1 MHFYRDHLI
10 NASADDIWAVLG
22 RFMHIDEFA
31 PEIASVDAL
40 TEGAGQ
46 IGARRRCTFK
56 NGGDI
61 VEEVTDWKDGQG
73 YRVRLSETDPVP
85 LKEGF
90 ADIWIEP
97 AGKGKARVVWGMDFS
112 LKYGPLGWLMGQ
124 LMMKPMMGKVLDA
137 NLKGLEDRVLA
148 VKAA

>member
-1 MHFYRDHLI
+1 MHFHRDHLI
-10 NASADDIWAVLG
+10 KADSNDVWAVLG

-40 TEGAGQ
+40 TTGDDQVGS
-46 IGARRRCTFK
+46 RRRCTFK

-61 VEEVTDWKDGQG
+61 VEEVTEWKEGRG
-73 YRVRLSETDPVP
+73 YRVRLSETDPMP

-90 ADIWIEP
+90 ADIRLEP
-97 AGKGKARVVWGMDFS
+97 AGAGQTRVVWGMDFS
-112 LKYGPLGWLMGQ
+112 LKYGPIGWLMGQ
-124 LMMKPMMGKVLDA
+124 LMMKPMMGKVLNA

-148 VKAA
+148 TKAA